1 MCRHKWDE
9 DDIEQL
15 RGAIKRFG
23 EDLNKLTET
32 IKSKSNGQIKA
43 GIKRKMFDEAGVPS
57 SSNGNVAKK
66 PATSTK
72 SSVTAKVI
80 TKATPSISNNSS
92 FNNSYSADSETND
105 SFDT

>member
-1 MCRHKWDE
+1 M
-9 DDIEQL
+9 

-32 IKSKSNGQIKA
+32 IKNKSNGQIKA
-43 GIKRKMFDEAGVPS
+43 GIKRKMYDEAGVPS
-57 SSNGNVAKK
+57 SSSNGSVTKK

-80 TKATPSISNNSS
+80 TKPTPSISNNSS